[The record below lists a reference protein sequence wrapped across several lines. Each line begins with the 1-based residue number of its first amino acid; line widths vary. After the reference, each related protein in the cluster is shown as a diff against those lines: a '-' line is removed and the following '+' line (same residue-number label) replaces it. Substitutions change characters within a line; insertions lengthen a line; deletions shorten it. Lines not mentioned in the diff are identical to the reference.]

1 MIGDFLKKY
10 QQEII
15 SEKIGLKEELDLL
28 ETKIKEEKKF
38 IEVLD
43 ISNESYFSDFT
54 PRDVN
59 AKNRQK
65 ILEVQALVDELQTE
79 YDLKSDKQKFL
90 EGRLRE
96 VKNLLKEV
104 YSEDGIIDKSDE
116 PDDTISLNEETNSV
130 FEVSNFV
137 SEGIYAKLE
146 QIKSFV
152 FVDPQRVSLEIEEL
166 LKFLK
171 K

>member
-1 MIGDFLKKY
+1 M
-10 QQEII
+10 
-15 SEKIGLKEELDLL
+15 
-28 ETKIKEEKKF
+28 
-38 IEVLD
+38 
-43 ISNESYFSDFT
+43 
-54 PRDVN
+54 
-59 AKNRQK
+59 
-65 ILEVQALVDELQTE
+65 
-79 YDLKSDKQKFL
+79 
-90 EGRLRE
+90 
-96 VKNLLKEV
+96 
-104 YSEDGIIDKSDE
+104 YSEYGIIDKSDE